1 MVLLGFAGNAIQLIP
16 DGTLLLHLALIALM
30 VGLLNVTLL
39 KPINRILAD
48 RDRRTKG
55 RVREAQ
61 SILAGVSE
69 KLQEYERRLREA
81 RADGY
86 ALLEGERVALSRERE
101 RKVAGIKLEVSTW
114 LREQKEKLNLDAE
127 QIKTRL
133 EKDAKTIALEI
144 ARQILRR
151 DINQPS

>member
-1 MVLLGFAGNAIQLIP
+1 VVLLGLAGNAIQLVP
-16 DGTLLLHLALIALM
+16 DGTLLFHLAVIALM

-55 RVREAQ
+55 RLTEAQ

-69 KLQEYERRLREA
+69 KLLEYERRLREA

-86 ALLEGERVALSRERE
+86 ALLEEERVALSRERE
-101 RKVAGIKLEVSTW
+101 RKVGEIKLEVTTW
-114 LREQKEKLNLDAE
+114 LHEQKEKLNRDAE
-127 QIKTRL
+127 QIKARL

>member
-1 MVLLGFAGNAIQLIP
+1 VVLLGLAGNAIQLVP
-16 DGTLLLHLALIALM
+16 DGTLLFHLAVIALM

-55 RVREAQ
+55 RLTEAQ

-69 KLQEYERRLREA
+69 KLLEYERRLREA

-86 ALLEGERVALSRERE
+86 ALLEEERVALSRERE
-101 RKVAGIKLEVSTW
+101 RKVGEIKLEVTTW
-114 LREQKEKLNLDAE
+114 LHEQKENLNRDAE
-127 QIKTRL
+127 QIKARL